1 LPSGHPEGFIEAFA
15 TLYRDFADAIQGADG
30 RTGLLPGIDDGLRS
44 ARFID
49 CAIRSHETRAWLPI
63 AGETR

>member
-15 TLYRDFADAIQGADG
+15 TLYKDFADMIDGADKD
-30 RTGLLPGIDDGLRS
+30 GLLPGIGDGLRS

-49 CAIRSHETRAWLPI
+49 CAIRSNDARAWVAI
-63 AGETR
+63 AGEAR

>member
-15 TLYRDFADAIQGADG
+15 TLYRDFADMIHGAADN
-30 RTGLLPGIDDGLRS
+30 GLLPGIDDGLRS

-49 CAIRSHETRAWLPI
+49 CAIRSHESRAWVPVV
-63 AGETR
+63 GEAR